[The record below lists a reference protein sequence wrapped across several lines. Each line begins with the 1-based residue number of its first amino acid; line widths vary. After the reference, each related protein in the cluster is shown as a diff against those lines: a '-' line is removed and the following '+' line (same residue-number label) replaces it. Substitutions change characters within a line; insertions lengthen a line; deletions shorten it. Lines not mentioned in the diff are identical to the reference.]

1 MTNYTPL
8 QTLAKV
14 HRELWWTIRLLGS
27 VTVRL
32 DGKNASWADCVE
44 VDKVLRAAV
53 EEVGKII
60 RRETE
65 NQQNP
70 RNRRPGSDL
79 ALKAQ
84 LAKARGAVAEALKV
98 VPDGPSHK

>member
-14 HRELWWTIRLLGS
+14 HRELWWAIRLLGS
-27 VTVRL
+27 AQAQL
-32 DGKNASWADCVE
+32 DFNSGFRVDMGEVE
-44 VDKVLRAAV
+44 KVLRAMTV
-53 EEVGKII
+53 EVSRII
-60 RRETE
+60 RREDLKAV
-65 NQQNP
+65 NR
-70 RNRRPGSDL
+70 RNVRPGSDL

-98 VPDGPSHK
+98 VPGGPSHK